1 MKPIRLQ
8 FAAFGAYPGHQ
19 EVDFKLLAER
29 GLYVVSGPTGS
40 GKTTSFEAMTF
51 ALYGE
56 LPGTRSV
63 DGVIRSH
70 HADSQ
75 PSLTDTYVEFEF
87 EVDSARYVVRRS
99 PRYERP
105 KKGRKGNTIHPTAN
119 LTRIEPDGSTT
130 SIATKTRQC
139 TEECAQLLRL
149 GPEQF

>member
-40 GKTTSFEAMTF
+40 GKTTIFDAMTF